1 MDKWIIGTRLGI
13 LLYCMIRYITGTMEN
28 IPLVLLMVLSY
39 ISVSMLSRIFRTKLI
54 SRGFLVSSVV
64 ILIISSFTVNQLFI
78 LLLVIDIL
86 ELVSYY
92 AEDFIIRITVTAI
105 PAFMCKKDILP
116 EYILISFFCIFIFL
130 LAEKLLVS
138 LTAQKQ
144 ANERL
149 RDRNDQLSS
158 RVRAGSEYEGQV
170 RYLSQLEERNSMAQK
185 LHDKVGHTIAGSI
198 IQLEAAGLIID
209 KDGKKAADMIGNVTN
224 NLKEGMESIRS
235 TLRSIKP
242 PSEQLGLNRLKLILE
257 KFSFDHSI
265 QTSLSNDGSLD
276 VITHQQWSIIMD
288 NTKEAL
294 TNALKY
300 SRATNLSVKLNV
312 MNKIVK
318 AEVRDNGVGA
328 SSIIKGMGLT
338 GMTERTEN
346 AGGKLIVDGSS
357 GFSVIMLLPVS
368 EVRNADKSVDS
379 R

>member
-257 KFSFDHSI
+257 KCSFDHSI
-265 QTSLSNDGSLD
+265 QTSLSHDGSLD